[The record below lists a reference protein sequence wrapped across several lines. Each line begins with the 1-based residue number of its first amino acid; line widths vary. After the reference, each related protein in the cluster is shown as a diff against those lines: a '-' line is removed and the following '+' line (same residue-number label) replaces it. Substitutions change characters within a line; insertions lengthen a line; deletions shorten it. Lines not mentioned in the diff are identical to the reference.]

1 MTIGERIH
9 GLRKQKNMSQ
19 EELASLVGVT
29 RQALSKWECDASA
42 PEIEKVI
49 ALSQYFGVSTDYI
62 LLGKEPAA
70 ADAQKKT
77 GNITPNSA
85 LAFCT
90 ILAAAG
96 TLIAYAL
103 ANDGTNFLYWG
114 ISKSMWGILLQILGI
129 GLFEMFYFSRSSC
142 RKTQMIFWCINTW
155 FVTLMPLIFAA
166 GFAARYLP
174 YCSLIY
180 MFLTA
185 GIYFVFNL
193 CVTLVLAYII
203 KRK

>member
-70 ADAQKKT
+70 EDAQKET
-77 GNITPNSA
+77 RNITPNSA

-90 ILAAAG
+90 VLAAAG

-142 RKTQMIFWCINTW
+142 RKTQMMFWCINTW

-185 GIYFVFNL
+185 GIYFAFNL